1 MDVGK
6 SGCRERKYS
15 RKNLGEQDGELKKA
29 QEAAQKFYNLGIEV
43 EKIAQGVGYA
53 LEIVK
58 GWL

>member
-1 MDVGK
+1 M
-6 SGCRERKYS
+6 RQEER
-15 RKNLGEQDGELKKA
+15 RLGEQDGELKKA

-53 LEIVK
+53 LDIVK